1 MKKII
6 VREWV
11 PFEVMG
17 VEMQEFIFMKGFRLK
32 RWHYRPMK
40 VVFWMEEKILET
52 KRVEVELSGFEFRGF
67 LAGPDVE
74 RFWNFTFHG

>member
-1 MKKII
+1 MSKII
-6 VREWV
+6 A
-11 PFEVMG
+11 G
-17 VEMQEFIFMKGFRLK
+17 VWILLQVVGVKVEEFIFKRVFRLQ

-67 LAGPDVE
+67 LAGSDVE
-74 RFWNFTFHG
+74 RFWNFPFHG